1 MSLEMRKMLLAG
13 AMELI
18 FNNYMHGSVESE
30 ALLKPGKY

>member
-13 AMELI
+13 AMELA
-18 FNNYMHGSVESE
+18 FHNYTHGLLENE